1 MIDFQEAALDLAAHV
16 INRCMDLD
24 MPTTHFKLQKM
35 LYILE
40 VKSLIHYGK
49 SLIDENFEAWEYGPF
64 LRSVY
69 DKYSYMA
76 ACEIKVRQKTDR
88 ELPSD
93 QRNSI
98 INNIDELAGMNL
110 WELAQI
116 SMEADTPWAK
126 VYKKGTQVKIPN
138 QLIVSYANRLKEA
151 ISKESQINKS
161 VSDFSID

>member
-1 MIDFQEAALDLAAHV
+1 
-16 INRCMDLD
+16 
-24 MPTTHFKLQKM
+24 M

-40 VKSLIHYGK
+40 VKSLIHFGK

-76 ACEIKVRQKTDR
+76 ACEIKVRQKTNH

-93 QRNSI
+93 QRNAI

-110 WELAQI
+110 WELAQY
-116 SMEADTPWAK
+116 SMEPNTPWAK
-126 VYKKGTQVKIPN
+126 VYEKDAQVKIPN
-138 QLIVSYANRLKEA
+138 QLIVSYAKALREEIDRENK
-151 ISKESQINKS
+151 INKGDKN
-161 VSDFSID
+161 VEDISIR

>member
-1 MIDFQEAALDLAAHV
+1 MRALDLAAHV
-16 INRCMDLD
+16 SNRCMDLGE
-24 MPTTHFKLQKM
+24 PTTHFKLQKM

-40 VKSLIHYGK
+40 VKSLIHSGK

-76 ACEIKVRQKTDR
+76 ACEINVRQKTDR

-93 QRNSI
+93 QRNAI
-98 INNIDELAGMNL
+98 INNIDDMAGMNL

-126 VYKKGTQVKIPN
+126 VYKKGTQVQIPN
-138 QLIVSYANRLKEA
+138 QLIVSYANKLRET
-151 ISKESQINKS
+151 ISKESQANKS
-161 VSDFSID
+161 VSDISID

>member
-1 MIDFQEAALDLAAHV
+1 
-16 INRCMDLD
+16 MDLG

-40 VKSLIHYGK
+40 VKSLIHSGK

-76 ACEIKVRQKTDR
+76 ACEIKVRQKTNR

-93 QRNSI
+93 QRNAI

-110 WELAQI
+110 WELAQYR
-116 SMEADTPWAK
+116 MEPNTPWAK
-126 VYKKGTQVKIPN
+126 VYEKDAQVKIPN
-138 QLIVSYANRLKEA
+138 QLMVSYAKALREEIDRENK
-151 ISKESQINKS
+151 INKGDKN
-161 VSDFSID
+161 VEDISIR

>member
-1 MIDFQEAALDLAAHV
+1 MRALDLAAHV
-16 INRCMDLD
+16 SNRCMDLG

-40 VKSLIHYGK
+40 VKSLIHSGK

-76 ACEIKVRQKTDR
+76 ACEIKVRQKTNR

-93 QRNSI
+93 QRNAI
-98 INNIDELAGMNL
+98 INNIDELAKMNL

-116 SMEADTPWAK
+116 SMESDTPWAK
-126 VYKKGTQVKIPN
+126 VYEKGSQVKIPN
-138 QLIVSYANRLKEA
+138 QLIVSYAKALREE
-151 ISKESQINKS
+151 IDKESQVNKS
-161 VSDFSID
+161 VSDISID

>member
-1 MIDFQEAALDLAAHV
+1 MRTLDLAAHV
-16 INRCMDLD
+16 SNRCMDLG

-40 VKSLIHYGK
+40 VKSLVHFGK

-88 ELPSD
+88 ELPND
-93 QRNSI
+93 QRNAI

-116 SMEADTPWAK
+116 SMESDTPWAK
-126 VYKKGTQVKIPN
+126 VYKKGTQVQIPN
-138 QLIVSYANRLKEA
+138 QLIVSYANRLRET

-161 VSDFSID
+161 VSDISID